1 MMKRTTLAIVG
12 LGLVVLGMMVGHW
25 LRDSPSPRPDGD
37 AFEKVDGAYR
47 LIQDHYVDSIAAHRL
62 TETSIQ
68 GMLTPLDS
76 YSVYLGPDQMK
87 QVEETFRGSFEG
99 IGITY
104 ELVDGP
110 RANDTIAVS
119 AVIPGGPSAKAG
131 LRAGDRILQ
140 VDQEDAVGWTHDQ
153 IRGRLKGPQ
162 GSTVSV
168 TLRRPGRSEPVETQI
183 TRDEVSLET
192 VSAAYMIQERTGYV
206 RLRHFSRSTPQEL
219 RDAIQ
224 TLESDGMNRLVLDLR
239 GNAGGLMTAAEE
251 IADEFLV
258 GGQLIVTARSRHE
271 EFGSV
276 RHATSQGVFEDRPL
290 IVLVDEQSASASEIV
305 AGALQDHDRA
315 LLVGRRTFGKGL
327 VQRQFG
333 LRDESGLRLTVA
345 RFYTPSG
352 RLLQRRE
359 GSGSVHPV
367 GGAGSTRTASDS
379 VLHRTD
385 AGRRVMGGGGIQP
398 DHVVEARSVDG
409 PLQALEQNGLL
420 RSFMRRWMD
429 PRVDSL
435 RAKWGH
441 RPDAFVTRFDVPASL
456 YSDLAEYAAE
466 QGVQI
471 PDSRSASV
479 EGPTPERGIDREAD
493 QDGMQ
498 SRTQTRSVHARRS
511 IEVRMKALLG
521 QRLFGPSMLI
531 RVENTVDPTVNEAL
545 QSWTRAQEWASAYPV
560 AKAH

>member
-1 MMKRTTLAIVG
+1 MMKRTPLAIVG
-12 LGLVVLGMMVGHW
+12 LGLVVAGMMLGHW
-25 LRDSPSPRPDGD
+25 LRRPPSPRPDGD

-47 LIQDHYVDSIAAHRL
+47 LIRDHYVDSIAAHRL
-62 TETSIQ
+62 TETSIE

-76 YSVYLGPDQMK
+76 YSVYMGPDQMN

-110 RANDTIAVS
+110 RAKDTIAVI

-131 LRAGDRILQ
+131 LRTGDRILQ

-153 IRGRLKGPQ
+153 IRRRLKGPQ
-162 GSTVSV
+162 GSAVSV
-168 TLRRPGRSEPVETQI
+168 TIRRPGRSDLFEATI
-183 TRDEVSLET
+183 TRDKVPLET

-219 RDAIQ
+219 RDAID
-224 TLESDGMNRLVLDLR
+224 TLESTGMTRLVLDLR

-258 GGQLIVTARSRHE
+258 EGQLIVTARSRHE

-276 RHATSQGVFEDRPL
+276 RHATSQGAFEDRPL

-327 VQRQFG
+327 VQRQFA

-352 RLLQRRE
+352 RLLQRTD
-359 GSGSVHPV
+359 GSGSVPPV
-367 GGAGSTRTASDS
+367 GGMESTRTASDS

-385 AGRRVMGGGGIQP
+385 AGRRVAGGGGIQP
-398 DHVVEARSVDG
+398 DHVVEARTGDG
-409 PLQALEQNGLL
+409 PLPALQQHGLL

-429 PRVDSL
+429 ARVDSL
-435 RAKWGH
+435 RARWGN
-441 RPDAFVTRFDVPASL
+441 RPDAFANRFDVPASL
-456 YSDLAEYAAE
+456 YSDFAQYAEE
-466 QGVQI
+466 QGVRI
-471 PDSRSASV
+471 PDSRSASDRD
-479 EGPTPERGIDREAD
+479 PTPERAIGREAD
-493 QDGMQ
+493 QDGAQ
-498 SRTQTRSVHARRS
+498 SRTQTGSVRARRS

-531 RVENTVDPTVNEAL
+531 RVENTADPIVHEAL
-545 QSWTRAQEWASAYPV
+545 QSWTRAQEWAGAYPV
-560 AKAH
+560 AKAN